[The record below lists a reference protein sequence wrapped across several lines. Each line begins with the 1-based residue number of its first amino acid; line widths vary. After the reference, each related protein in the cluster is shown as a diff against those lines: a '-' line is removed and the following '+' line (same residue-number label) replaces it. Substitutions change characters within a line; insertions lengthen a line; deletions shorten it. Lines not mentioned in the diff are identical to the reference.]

1 MNIHLQQ
8 CLEEDAASLG
18 LRIINK
24 DVAKIMTVKTS
35 QSTDSYVDINEAKEF
50 TYLGN
55 VASTVDGHKV
65 VLAFPDSIR

>member
-24 DVAKIMTVKTS
+24 DVAKIMTVKTVS
-35 QSTDSYVDINEAKEF
+35 PQ
-50 TYLGN
+50 
-55 VASTVDGHKV
+55 TVMLTLMKLKSSHTWEM
-65 VLAFPDSIR
+65 